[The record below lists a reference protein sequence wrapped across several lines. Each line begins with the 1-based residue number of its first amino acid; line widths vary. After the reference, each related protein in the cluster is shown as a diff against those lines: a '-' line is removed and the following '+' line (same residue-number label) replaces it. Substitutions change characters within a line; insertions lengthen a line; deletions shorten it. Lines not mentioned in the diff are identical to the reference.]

1 MSSDITCF
9 KIERGDS
16 MSHSNPEEFYK
27 NIAHRYHWFFSS
39 WDDVMKRQ
47 MEQLVP
53 LLREYRVHSVLDCAC
68 GTGLQVI
75 GLRKAGFDVV
85 GSDLSEDML
94 AVAGRNLEKEGIGD
108 VQLVQADFREI
119 NKKIDK
125 KFDAVICMGNAIPH
139 LFGND
144 EILKALLSIYG
155 CLEDK
160 GVAVIETRN
169 YDKMIKDKYRF
180 LPMRIHKEKDGFIIS
195 ILYVFD
201 YLPGLIKF
209 NVVYLVENPST
220 GERKME
226 VEVVYYNPVSRDV
239 FVQLMEQAGFADV
252 QAIECGPNILYTA
265 VK

>member
-1 MSSDITCF
+1 
-9 KIERGDS
+9 

-169 YDKMIKDKYRF
+169 YDKMLKDKYRF
-180 LPMRIHKEKDGFIIS
+180 LPMRIHEEKDGFIIS

-226 VEVVYYNPVSRDV
+226 VEVVDYNPVSRDV